1 MHTIGGR
8 ISRSGYMAVSLDPE
22 TNTAKVSLTAE
33 NEVLTGSVQLTAEQ
47 AAEKPAPKA
56 KKRSK

>member
-8 ISRSGYMAVSLDPE
+8 ISRSGYMAVTLDPE
-22 TNTAKVSLTAE
+22 TNIAKVTLTAE
-33 NEVLTGSVQLTAEQ
+33 NEVFTGSVQLTAE